1 MPRGRPKKKAASAK
15 AVPEIAEAPA
25 SKTQP
30 KAAPKAAPKSASD
43 TPAVTPAKAEIKTIG
58 DVIRAGPVAEPVEPP
73 SPTVT
78 GLKKVV
84 DAISHGKSLDD
95 CKDSILLVAT
105 HQHEKSAVVQ
115 SYLRQ
120 IDFEK
125 VADLESMEHDAMRMI
140 KRAARN
146 DTLTLDMALVVWK
159 LCRDQLPE
167 LRRNIEVDAQ
177 AVDSTSVVNKIE
189 QARQA
194 SDAAFE
200 KRWEQTTPQGRELIR
215 RRLWEMK
222 ESMRRKTAQTQ
233 VEAPPADTD
242 EHFDEQSPEST

>member
-1 MPRGRPKKKAASAK
+1 
-15 AVPEIAEAPA
+15 
-25 SKTQP
+25 
-30 KAAPKAAPKSASD
+30 
-43 TPAVTPAKAEIKTIG
+43 
-58 DVIRAGPVAEPVEPP
+58 
-73 SPTVT
+73 
-78 GLKKVV
+78 
-84 DAISHGKSLDD
+84 
-95 CKDSILLVAT
+95 
-105 HQHEKSAVVQ
+105 
-115 SYLRQ
+115 
-120 IDFEK
+120 
-125 VADLESMEHDAMRMI
+125 MEHDAMRMI